1 MKTYTRHWDGNRW
14 VNVDRTDPVPDFTP
28 EEKAA
33 LHPHTEYVE
42 EYGHSVAVSRD
53 GTRCVSLTQAGYF
66 RGIPDSVLIL
76 LLDRVTDGPAGQAE
90 AVRIL
95 RGAPAIEEAVGLWIA
110 LGYDYAG
117 CPASE
122 LRARWER
129 ISRLLV

>member
-1 MKTYTRHWDGNRW
+1 MITEAGFFHG
-14 VNVDRTDPVPDFTP
+14 VPDGVM
-28 EEKAA
+28 A
-33 LHPHTEYVE
+33 LV
-42 EYGHSVAVSRD
+42 
-53 GTRCVSLTQAGYF
+53 
-66 RGIPDSVLIL
+66 
-76 LLDRVTDGPAGQAE
+76 LDRVTDGPAGQAE

-122 LRARWER
+122 LRERWER

>member
-1 MKTYTRHWDGNRW
+1 MT
-14 VNVDRTDPVPDFTP
+14 
-28 EEKAA
+28 A

-42 EYGHSVAVSRD
+42 EYGHSVAVSSD

-66 RGIPDSVLIL
+66 RGVPDSVLAL
-76 LLDRVTDGPAGQAE
+76 VLDRVVGSQAE

-95 RGAPAIEEAVGLWIA
+95 HGAPAIEEAVGLWIA

-122 LRARWER
+122 LRARWES
-129 ISRLLV
+129 ISRQLV